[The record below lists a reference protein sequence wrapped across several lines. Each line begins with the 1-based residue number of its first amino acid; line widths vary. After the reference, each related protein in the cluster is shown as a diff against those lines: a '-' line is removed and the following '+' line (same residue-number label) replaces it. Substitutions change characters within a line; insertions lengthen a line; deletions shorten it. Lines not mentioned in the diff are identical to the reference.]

1 MGRTRKATS
10 ARNRR
15 VVSHLALVEPL
26 VRHYGNR
33 CAESFDDLRQVA
45 LEGLIHAAERFN
57 VSRQVPFAAY
67 ARPHI
72 RGALLHYLRDRAHLI
87 RIPRRLQEQLAR
99 EKASTLALG
108 GASALQPLSR
118 RVIIS
123 DEELEALAAVQP
135 EPVGQAPSV
144 GDLLQELRPKQRRL
158 VQLVVLQGRSLR
170 AVAQDHGISASTV
183 HRQLR
188 QALEQLR
195 RQLNPASDA
204 RGC

>member
-1 MGRTRKATS
+1 MGRTRNNTT

-15 VVSHLALVEPL
+15 VVNHLALVEPL
-26 VRHYGNR
+26 VRHYGNC

-87 RIPRRLQEQLAR
+87 RIPRRLQEQQAR
-99 EKASTLALG
+99 ERASTPLLPVP
-108 GASALQPLSR
+108 SALQALSR
-118 RVIIS
+118 CVMVS
-123 DEELEALAAVQP
+123 QEELEGLAAVQA
-135 EPVGQAPSV
+135 EPLGREPSV
-144 GDLLQELRPKQRRL
+144 AELLKGLRPEQRHL

-170 AVAQDHGISASTV
+170 SVAQDRGISASTV

-188 QALEQLR
+188 RALDQLR
-195 RQLNPASDA
+195 CRLNPASDVQ
-204 RGC
+204 GC

>member
-1 MGRTRKATS
+1 MGRPRKDTT

-33 CAESFDDLRQVA
+33 CAESLDDLRQVA

-87 RIPRRLQEQLAR
+87 RIPRRLQEQQAR
-99 EKASTLALG
+99 ERASTSPLTEP
-108 GASALQPLSR
+108 SALQILSR
-118 RVIIS
+118 CVIVS
-123 DEELEALAAVQP
+123 QEELEGLAAVQA
-135 EPVGQAPSV
+135 EPVGREPSV
-144 GDLLQELRPKQRRL
+144 AELLQGLRPEQRRL

-188 QALEQLR
+188 QALGHLR
-195 RQLNPASDA
+195 RQLNPASDVP
-204 RGC
+204 GC

>member
-33 CAESFDDLRQVA
+33 CAESLDDLRQVA

-87 RIPRRLQEQLAR
+87 RIPRRMQEQHAR
-99 EKASTLALG
+99 EKASTLTLG
-108 GASALQPLSR
+108 GPSALQPLSR

-123 DEELEALAAVQP
+123 QEELEALGAVQP
-135 EPVGQAPSV
+135 EPVGQDPSV
-144 GDLLQELRPKQRRL
+144 GDLLQELPPKQRRL